1 MSKQRFK
8 LTISCYLMLGVSLT
22 LIQAKVEG
30 AEEWTTVY
38 KENFDQQLEGT
49 IPKDFF
55 VLDGE
60 FQVVSKE
67 GRKCLSLSANP
78 VGEHGLLFGPRLRG
92 ETVRL
97 SFSCLGAFKSRRHN
111 VFAGALGGMRGLGF
125 RINPSSQ
132 KISFSLN
139 EEPLSLQNINWSSTQ
154 WMRIHLE
161 ASTNPSSKKTSFR
174 YRITDELELTSSCE
188 GSFALDKL
196 LSSGRCVLWGFS
208 YSGKEM
214 YWDDLLIRFRN

>member
-1 MSKQRFK
+1 MSKQKFK
-8 LTISCYLMLGVSLT
+8 EAIFSYLILGIT
-22 LIQAKVEG
+22 LAPVHTKAEG
-30 AEEWTTVY
+30 AEKWTTVY
-38 KENFDQQLEGT
+38 EENFDQSLEGST
-49 IPKDFF
+49 PQDFF
-55 VLDGE
+55 VLDGD
-60 FQVVSKE
+60 FRVVSKE
-67 GRKCLSLSANP
+67 ERKCLSLSANP
-78 VGEHGLLFGPRLRG
+78 VGEHGFLFGPRLRG
-92 ETVRL
+92 ESVRL
-97 SFSCLGAFKSRRHN
+97 TFSCLGAFKSRRHN